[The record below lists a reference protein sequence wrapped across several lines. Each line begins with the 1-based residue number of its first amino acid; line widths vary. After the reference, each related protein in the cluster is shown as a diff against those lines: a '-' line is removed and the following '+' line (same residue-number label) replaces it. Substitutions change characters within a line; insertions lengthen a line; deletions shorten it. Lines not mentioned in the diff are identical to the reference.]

1 MRWAILVL
9 GPAAFFASNA
19 GAQQDSASRPSL
31 NRSHNRAWIV
41 PIGVVASTA
50 IDPEV
55 REWALRTHS
64 RSLDRLAHVVNP
76 LGTGRILIPAM
87 AAFYAGS
94 LLTGATSMQHGA
106 LETIA
111 AYAASDVAESILK
124 PTIGRER
131 PYAAGNSHRFRP
143 FSSSGDYHSLP
154 SAHIAHI
161 TSIAEAISMQTHS
174 RALSLTCDAL
184 VAAVG
189 WDRVYEDQHWASD
202 VTATAAL
209 TAMISSATVRWVRS
223 RWSDH

>member
-1 MRWAILVL
+1 MRHAVVVFGFIALI
-9 GPAAFFASNA
+9 A
-19 GAQQDSASRPSL
+19 GSASAQPDTASRSSL
-31 NRSHNRAWIV
+31 VRSHTRAWIV

-50 IDPEV
+50 VDPEL

-64 RSLDRLAHVVNP
+64 RSLDHLARVVNP
-76 LGTGRILIPAM
+76 LGTGRVLIPAM

-94 LLTGATSMQHGA
+94 LLTGATSMQHVA
-106 LETIA
+106 LETVA

-124 PTIGRER
+124 PVVGRER

-143 FSSSGDYHSLP
+143 FNSSGDWHSFP

-161 TSIAEAISMQTHS
+161 TSIAAAISMQSDS
-174 RALSLTCDAL
+174 RALSLACDAL

-189 WDRVYEDQHWASD
+189 WDRVYEDQHWTSD